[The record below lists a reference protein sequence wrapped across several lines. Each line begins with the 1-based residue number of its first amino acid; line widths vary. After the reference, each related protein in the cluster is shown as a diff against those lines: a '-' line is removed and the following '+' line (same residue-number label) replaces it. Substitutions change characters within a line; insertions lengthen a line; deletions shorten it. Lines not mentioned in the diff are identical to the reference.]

1 MSDGGV
7 RGRIWYPCLSA
18 GTVGG
23 SIPSSSVSPING

>member
-7 RGRIWYPCLSA
+7 RDRIWYPCLSA

-23 SIPSSSVSPING
+23 SIPSNSASLNDR